1 MFSVKKIAESS
12 SNNSS
17 VVECI
22 PPEYVYQ
29 NNNSNEDSVILD
41 DEEAQNTTIPTI
53 DFSQLISS
61 NPADRSKA
69 IQELGTACTDWGF
82 FMLINHGVPES
93 LREEVLRASQRFY
106 DLPDEDRKQYQ
117 AGDIFSPIKCGTS
130 FNVNVEKTFLWRDY
144 LKCHVHPHFHAPS
157 NPHGFS
163 ETIEAYCK
171 KSREVI
177 GELLKGISISL
188 GQEEKYMH
196 KVMNYESGFQMFV
209 VNYYPRCPMPEQA
222 MGLPPHS
229 DHGVLTL
236 LLQNE
241 LEGLQLLRNDTWIS
255 IHPLPNS
262 FVVNTGD
269 QMEIFTNGK
278 YKSNIHRAV
287 VNKNATRI
295 TIGTAHGP
303 PLDDVVAPATEL
315 IREDN
320 PPAYRAIKYKDYMSL
335 QQSNELN
342 KKTCLDYI
350 RI

>member
-12 SNNSS
+12 S

-22 PPEYVYQ
+22 PSEYVYQ
-29 NNNSNEDSVILD
+29 NNNSNEDYSIILG

-69 IQELGTACTDWGF
+69 IQELGTACADWGF

-93 LREEVLRASQRFY
+93 LREEVLRASQKFY
-106 DLPDEDRKQYQ
+106 DLPDEERKQYEG
-117 AGDIFSPIKCGTS
+117 GDMFAPIKCGTS

-163 ETIEAYCK
+163 ETIKAYCK
-171 KSREVI
+171 KSRDVI

-241 LEGLQLLRNDTWIS
+241 LEGLQLLRNDMWIP

-262 FVVNTGD
+262 FIVNTGD
-269 QMEIFTNGK
+269 QMEILTNGK

-303 PLDDVVAPATEL
+303 PLDDVVGPTIEM

-320 PPAYRAIKYKDYMSL
+320 PPAYRAIKYKDYISL

>member
-1 MFSVKKIAESS
+1 
-12 SNNSS
+12 
-17 VVECI
+17 
-22 PPEYVYQ
+22 
-29 NNNSNEDSVILD
+29 
-41 DEEAQNTTIPTI
+41 
-53 DFSQLISS
+53 
-61 NPADRSKA
+61 
-69 IQELGTACTDWGF
+69 
-82 FMLINHGVPES
+82 
-93 LREEVLRASQRFY
+93 
-106 DLPDEDRKQYQ
+106 
-117 AGDIFSPIKCGTS
+117 
-130 FNVNVEKTFLWRDY
+130 
-144 LKCHVHPHFHAPS
+144 
-157 NPHGFS
+157 
-163 ETIEAYCK
+163 
-171 KSREVI
+171 
-177 GELLKGISISL
+177 
-188 GQEEKYMH
+188 
-196 KVMNYESGFQMFV
+196 
-209 VNYYPRCPMPEQA
+209 MPEQA

-241 LEGLQLLRNDTWIS
+241 LEGLQLLRNDTWIP

-262 FVVNTGD
+262 FIVNTGD

-303 PLDDVVAPATEL
+303 PLDDVVAPATEM

-320 PPAYRAIKYKDYMSL
+320 PPAYRAMKYKDYMSL